1 MLCSLLVTEC
11 DWEGEV
17 PSLWPVFP
25 SLYSW
30 TDFVADVY
38 QACGAVNSLRWCHS
52 AQSTHEDATQINR
65 TTAKQGASPAE
76 EQQRARIFHKYG
88 LPRLGINEFDPSVSR
103 VPRVPLVHG
112 ATPDTRPSQPVLA
125 TLPSFQLR
133 SLIVLYKKSYLAGKL
148 VWALKYLTLSLK
160 TNWL

>member
-1 MLCSLLVTEC
+1 M
-11 DWEGEV
+11 
-17 PSLWPVFP
+17 
-25 SLYSW
+25 
-30 TDFVADVY
+30 Y
-38 QACGAVNSLRWCHS
+38 QACGAVNSLRWCQS

-65 TTAKQGASPAE
+65 TTADQKVTSREPPLPE
-76 EQQRARIFHKYG
+76 EQQRARIFRRHG
-88 LPRLGINEFDPSVSR
+88 LPPLCINEFDPSVSR

-112 ATPDTRPSQPVLA
+112 ATQPVLA

-160 TNWL
+160 TN